1 MNNDNKVFMNPSFCR
16 EKIFDNGGRVIN
28 ISIPNVAE
36 FCDKFIE
43 HANSDGSIN
52 IEIKEKRNV
61 SDNGTTH
68 YIQLSTYQPK
78 VEPQTNEGQ
87 RGATPNRAKRRYGAT
102 IQRKP
107 RFTRWLWSRH
117 PVLIF

>member
-1 MNNDNKVFMNPSFCR
+1 MNNDKVFMNPSFCR
-16 EKIFDNGGRVIN
+16 EKTFDNGGRVIN

-87 RGATPNRAKRRYGAT
+87 RVQRQTEPNGDMAQQFNESQDSHDGFGED
-102 IQRKP
+102 IP
-107 RFTRWLWSRH
+107 F
-117 PVLIF
+117 